1 MTSAAKRDTGDPSGN
16 AASVAP
22 TPGHYGARRI
32 QSVTPMKNEG
42 PYILEWVA
50 YHRLIGVNDMLIFSN
65 DCTDGSD
72 LLLDRLDELGYI
84 RHYGNPSVI
93 MNVERHHL
101 AVIRYL
107 NTLTRVRR
115 ADWVVSLDADEFI
128 CVNTG
133 DGTLGALI
141 EACDGADVISM
152 NQLNFGCGGE
162 SDFTD
167 ALQMDRFTWAQH
179 YTGGE
184 NPKGPRRGVKSL
196 TRAGAPVVSITNHS
210 PRPDPARASELTW
223 VNGAGQPL
231 PQEMLVKEIKS
242 FEEELC
248 AYDLVQLNH
257 YALRSMDSFLT
268 QVFRGN
274 ANHADR
280 AADMKYWR
288 KHNMNEQRDTRIQR
302 WSAPVKA
309 AIAEML
315 QDGEL
320 AELHAATVAYHRDH
334 IEELKAQDGF
344 TQIRR
349 LVENAHNRG
358 WPELATASAD
368 AGTSQADKS
377 EAASTEAGPAS

>member
-1 MTSAAKRDTGDPSGN
+1 MGGY
-16 AASVAP
+16 ASVAP
-22 TPGHYGARRI
+22 TPGQYGGRRI

-50 YHRLIGVNDMLIFSN
+50 YHRLIGINDILIFSN

-72 LLLDRLDELGYI
+72 QLLDRLDELGYI

-107 NTLTRVRR
+107 NTLSRVHR

-128 CVNTG
+128 CINTG
-133 DGTLGALI
+133 DGTLDALI
-141 EACDGADVISM
+141 EACAGADVISM
-152 NQLNFGCGGE
+152 NQLNFGCGGQG
-162 SDFTD
+162 DFTD
-167 ALQMDRFTWAQH
+167 ELQIDRFIWAQR
-179 YTGGE
+179 YAGGKNPTGQ
-184 NPKGPRRGVKSL
+184 RRGVKSL
-196 TRAGAPVVSITNHS
+196 TRIGAPVVAITNHS
-210 PRPDPARASELTW
+210 PRPDPERSAELTW
-223 VNGAGQPL
+223 VNGAGKPL

-242 FEEELC
+242 FGEELC

-274 ANHADR
+274 ANHANR
-280 AADMKYWR
+280 AADMSYWR
-288 KHNMNEQRDTRIQR
+288 KHNLNEQLDTRIQR
-302 WSAPVKA
+302 WSAPVKT

-320 AELHAATVAYHRDH
+320 AALHQATVAHHRAH
-334 IEELKAQDGF
+334 IEELKGGQDLSRL
-344 TQIRR
+344 RR

-358 WPELATASAD
+358 WPELAT
-368 AGTSQADKS
+368 
-377 EAASTEAGPAS
+377 TEAGASTSRNAPASGLRSRPATA